1 MLMAHR
7 IRLGLN
13 DMQRS
18 YLARAVGVA
27 RFAYNWALTEWGIQ
41 YAACKADPTLPRPSE
56 AVLRRQLNAIKR
68 EQFPWMLDV
77 TKCAPQMAIMQ
88 LGRAFDNFFVG
99 RARYPTYR
107 RKGVDDRVTISND
120 QFQVDGKRLRIP
132 KLGWVRMREA
142 LRFTGHIVS
151 ACISR
156 TADHWYASITVD
168 FPEPPLL
175 PTDNQGVV
183 GVDLG
188 ITRLAT
194 LSTGE
199 TIEGPKALTRMLAKM
214 RRLSR
219 ALSRKVKGSA
229 NRARARLKLARLHE
243 RITHRRREGLHQLTT
258 SLTRRFHT
266 IGIEDL
272 NVKGILRNRKLAR
285 AIVDMGFHEF
295 RRQLMYKAAQRGG
308 QVILVDR
315 WYPSSKM
322 CSDCG
327 HVLEALTLAQRNW
340 TCPDCG
346 AAHNRDVNAAVNLMN
361 MAVSSIVT
369 ACGGKGA
376 GVAHKRHAKPVPM
389 KQESNVKANYD

>member
-1 MLMAHR
+1 
-7 IRLGLN
+7 
-13 DMQRS
+13 MQRS

-77 TKCAPQMAIMQ
+77 TKCAPPMAIMQ

-132 KLGWVRMREA
+132 
-142 LRFTGHIVS
+142 
-151 ACISR
+151 
-156 TADHWYASITVD
+156 
-168 FPEPPLL
+168 
-175 PTDNQGVV
+175 
-183 GVDLG
+183 
-188 ITRLAT
+188 
-194 LSTGE
+194 
-199 TIEGPKALTRMLAKM
+199 
-214 RRLSR
+214 
-219 ALSRKVKGSA
+219 
-229 NRARARLKLARLHE
+229 KLARLHE

-285 AIVDMGFHEF
+285 AIVDMGFYEF

-322 CSDCG
+322 CCGCG